1 MHTHTHIGSFLFE
14 IYPEVGYSVIWNA
27 PSPPHTIMC
36 LQKIILLPL
45 KLKSL
50 CWLKHF
56 KNVGM
61 TILMTEICSWVHFIG
76 QKHVENL
83 SQYLM
88 TSINMQ
94 EIKKNIKLNAF
105 FNNVSWD
112 IVLINFQLNNQMFI
126 QVTLSV
132 LWII

>member
-1 MHTHTHIGSFLFE
+1 
-14 IYPEVGYSVIWNA
+14 
-27 PSPPHTIMC
+27 MC

-94 EIKKNIKLNAF
+94 ETKKNIKLNAF